1 MANYCP
7 NCGTNVDNSASYC
20 PNCGTMLNAS
30 YTNTTASAN
39 TTSTSTG
46 DILGTLVAVSL
57 IGGLTRQL
65 YYYNG
70 RYFLDPY
77 CRRPFGSPH
86 MILGRPRPMGM
97 HPMPPHGGPRGFG
110 GSRGFGGPH
119 GGGPRGGGGPHGSG
133 PRGGHR

>member
-7 NCGTNVDNSASYC
+7 NCGTCVDSSASFC
-20 PNCGTMLNAS
+20 QNCGTALNGTS
-30 YTNTTASAN
+30 YGGQTASTAN
-39 TTSTSTG
+39 TTNTG
-46 DILGTLVAVSL
+46 NILGTLVAVSL
-57 IGGLTRQL
+57 VGGLTRQL

-86 MILGRPRPMGM
+86 MILGRHRPMGM
-97 HPMPPHGGPRGFG
+97 HPMPPHGGMHGPMHPHGGPRGG
-110 GSRGFGGPH
+110 GFH
-119 GGGPRGGGGPHGSG
+119 GGGPRGGG